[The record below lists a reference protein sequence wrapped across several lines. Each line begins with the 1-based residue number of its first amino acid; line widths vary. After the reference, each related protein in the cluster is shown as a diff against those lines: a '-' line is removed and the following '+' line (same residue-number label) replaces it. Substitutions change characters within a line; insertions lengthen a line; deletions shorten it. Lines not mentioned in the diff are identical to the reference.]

1 MRSNRE
7 RMAGWIMRSIE
18 RNLER
23 MRGKL
28 YMTISHNGF
37 RLSADEVLRVSGKL
51 DELILD
57 FYKDKDQSQI
67 KRQFPAYCRE

>member
-1 MRSNRE
+1 
-7 RMAGWIMRSIE
+7 
-18 RNLER
+18 